1 MHRQKLNDALF
12 DALLGASALAA
23 LDEELNALPS
33 IEMLNESYPS
43 TEQLAARIKA
53 LIKRDKLKR
62 RLLACAKAAGKVA
75 ACVGILFTLLSVS
88 LLSVEASRSYLLNAV
103 LSWQKGATEIR
114 FEDTA
119 QKPVEDL
126 YLPAYLPGGFK
137 QTSIHKGGIST
148 IIVYEKNDGTEIH
161 FNQHPADTGTTLVD
175 NEHTEYTEVHI
186 NGNPAYLFKSITEG
200 TANTLLWEINGT
212 ALILSSTIDSEELI
226 KIGES
231 LKE

>member
-43 TEQLAARIKA
+43 TEQLAARVKS

-62 RLLACAKAAGKVA
+62 RLYACIKATGKAA
-75 ACVGILFTLLSVS
+75 ACLAILFTLLSVS

-114 FEDTA
+114 FEDA
-119 QKPVEDL
+119 SQNPAGDV
-126 YLPAYLPGGFK
+126 YLPAYLPSGFK
-137 QTSIHKGGIST
+137 QTSVHKGGIST
-148 IIVYEKNDGTEIH
+148 LIVYEKDDGTKIH
-161 FNQHPADTGTTLVD
+161 FNQRPADAGATFVD
-175 NEHTEYTEVHI
+175 NEHTNYSEVSI
-186 NGNPAYLFKSITEG
+186 GGIPGYLFESVTEG
-200 TANTLLWEINGT
+200 TANTLVWEIDRT
-212 ALILSSTIDSEELI
+212 AFILSSTIDSEELI
-226 KIGES
+226 KIGEN